1 MKKKYNINIYIM
13 RERDSKGRFVKK
25 DSDKV
30 EKKEKKGGRRRDNKG
45 RFI

>member
-1 MKKKYNINIYIM
+1 M

-25 DSDKV
+25 DSDKA
-30 EKKEKKGGRRRDNKG
+30 EKKEKKGGRRRDSKG

>member
-1 MKKKYNINIYIM
+1 M

-25 DSDKV
+25 DSDKA
-30 EKKEKKGGRRRDNKG
+30 ENKGGRRRDNKG